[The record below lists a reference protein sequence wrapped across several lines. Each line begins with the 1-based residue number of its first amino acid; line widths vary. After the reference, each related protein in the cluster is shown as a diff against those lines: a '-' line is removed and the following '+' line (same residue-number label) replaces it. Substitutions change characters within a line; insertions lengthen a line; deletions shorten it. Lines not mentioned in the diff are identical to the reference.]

1 MLGLTPGIVDRLVYA
16 FAPGAKLVLWPG
28 WKAALAVSATV
39 VVLGVIMHIRRESI
53 AGAQRRFARG
63 RLFRLSADEAYQWTL
78 VALNRVADRITG
90 VVQHGSLPLYL
101 AVILTA
107 VIATPMA
114 AFGFAGGVLSLPTGP
129 FSLPEAGMALLVVV
143 PALAALRVSSR
154 MVAVLLLGAVG
165 YAMAGVFVLYGAPDL
180 ALTLL
185 LVETVVIAIFA
196 FVLSRLPRNFEIM
209 VWRIRS
215 AVRAAVAVAVGGF
228 VTAAALLASGQR
240 SPGPSPS
247 AAYREL
253 APAAG
258 GKNIVNVILTDF
270 RALDT
275 LGEITVI
282 ATAAIGV
289 AALISGFRTPAE
301 EAP

>member
-1 MLGLTPGIVDRLVYA
+1 
-16 FAPGAKLVLWPG
+16 
-28 WKAALAVSATV
+28 
-39 VVLGVIMHIRRESI
+39 
-53 AGAQRRFARG
+53 
-63 RLFRLSADEAYQWTL
+63 
-78 VALNRVADRITG
+78 
-90 VVQHGSLPLYL
+90 
-101 AVILTA
+101 
-107 VIATPMA
+107 
-114 AFGFAGGVLSLPTGP
+114 
-129 FSLPEAGMALLVVV
+129 VV

-240 SPGPSPS
+240 SLGPSPS